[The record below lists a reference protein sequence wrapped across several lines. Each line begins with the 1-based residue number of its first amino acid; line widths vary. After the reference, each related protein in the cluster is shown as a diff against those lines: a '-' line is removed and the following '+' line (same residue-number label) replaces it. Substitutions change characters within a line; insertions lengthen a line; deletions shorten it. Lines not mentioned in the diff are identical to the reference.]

1 MQQPPRVHRYNHNK
15 QLESEEQVYS
25 FENVDDLVLGTAVK
39 VVDIEHDSVDPRKI
53 ERILRLFVFRAFC
66 FSNPPPLAQL
76 SECSVVCC
84 GVKLFLYFRL
94 IDDYPIG
101 SLDDVPGTDPL
112 EVLEL
117 FLARLQFVLR
127 RDESPF
133 LFRKHVTSA
142 RHRRQQP
149 GLRRCWVGSFR
160 KLEIIIDGPRQTL
173 EDIGY
178 QTRPQIAL
186 LIAPRVEFDLNNV
199 VAIR

>member
-1 MQQPPRVHRYNHNK
+1 MPTM
-15 QLESEEQVYS
+15 SS
-25 FENVDDLVLGTAVK
+25 
-39 VVDIEHDSVDPRKI
+39 S
-53 ERILRLFVFRAFC
+53 FRAVR
-66 FSNPPPLAQL
+66 FSNHPPLAQL

-178 QTRPQIAL
+178 QHRPQRSYVLPPPARIAI
-186 LIAPRVEFDLNNV
+186 LIDVPGSGPCVFCRGSSSPVELSGGRSVGEFE
-199 VAIR
+199 

>member
-1 MQQPPRVHRYNHNK
+1 MKSPGP
-15 QLESEEQVYS
+15 
-25 FENVDDLVLGTAVK
+25 
-39 VVDIEHDSVDPRKI
+39 I
-53 ERILRLFVFRAFC
+53 
-66 FSNPPPLAQL
+66 
-76 SECSVVCC
+76 
-84 GVKLFLYFRL
+84 LFLVFYFFFPPFRSFF
-94 IDDYPIG
+94 PPA
-101 SLDDVPGTDPL
+101 SAPL
-112 EVLEL
+112 S
-117 FLARLQFVLR
+117 FPRH
-127 RDESPF
+127 SPTPPS
-133 LFRKHVTSA
+133 RNPAPTA